1 MIVDLGPAAV
11 LAAVEGVGIIQLLSY
26 QAAPE
31 VLEGK
36 LRPVLTSFEPESI
49 PVSLLHVERRS
60 SSGKIRAF
68 VDFVTETL
76 RNNTHLQGVDVTA
89 IRTSR

>member
-36 LRPVLTSFEPESI
+36 LQPVLTSFEPESI

-76 RNNTHLQGVDVTA
+76 RNNAHLQGVDVTA